1 MYNPS
6 AFQVLD
12 PITLRAAIRR
22 LGVGELITS
31 GPGGLDASIMPLLVD
46 DDATR
51 LTGHLARANEQW
63 RRADP
68 NVPVLVTWRGPDAY
82 VSPSYYPSK
91 VEHGKVV
98 PTWNYITIQAR
109 GTLTIHDDPVWVR
122 DVVSSLTDVHEAALT
137 APWAISDAP
146 PDYIDAMLRAIVGIE
161 VQITSLDGKWKLS
174 QNRPTRDVVGV
185 IDGLASREAR
195 PANIGEAMRQAANI
209 ESS

>member
-12 PITLRAAIRR
+12 PNTLRDAIRR

-31 GPGGLDASIMPLLVD
+31 GHGGLDASIMPLLVD
-46 DDATR
+46 DAATR

-63 RRADP
+63 QRADP

-82 VSPSYYPSK
+82 VSPGYYPSK

-109 GTLTIHDDPVWVR
+109 GTLTVHDDPAWVR
-122 DVVSSLTDVHEAALT
+122 AVVSSLTDVHEAAFAINVVPKT
-137 APWAISDAP
+137 AGCSPPPVSNRTETTKCSSRNKRDA
-146 PDYIDAMLRAIVGIE
+146 GGS
-161 VQITSLDGKWKLS
+161 TS
-174 QNRPTRDVVGV
+174 RPTMTGPHTR
-185 IDGLASREAR
+185 L
-195 PANIGEAMRQAANI
+195 
-209 ESS
+209 